1 MKRFVLRIFGVL
13 FFVYIFIVSFLFVGK
28 PPQTPDTQFGLTYSV
43 TYARY
48 LGLDVHELLQKIV
61 TELRPT
67 VVRLPL
73 YWNEI
78 EKSEGSYDFSEYRLF
93 MDQLEETNTPV
104 ILTIGYKVPRYPEC
118 YAPSWTH
125 TLSSHDFEERVRA
138 YVGAAVTEFSSYEN
152 IEMWQVE
159 NEPFFYFGEAC
170 RSRSFE
176 DIAKEVALVKRM
188 DQRPVI
194 LTDSGELSS
203 WYNAIAL
210 SDVFGTTVYRQ
221 VYNSVLGYITM
232 PIRPIFYYR
241 KSLIMRSLVNDVPL
255 IDAEL
260 QMEPWIPDGVR
271 NTSLELLQEKFTPD
285 TFERNISYAKDTGIT
300 LHILWGVEYWYYL
313 AQHGDDTLWEKALQ
327 LWN

>member
-1 MKRFVLRIFGVL
+1 MNRVVLRIFGVL
-13 FFVYIFIVSFLFVGK
+13 FFIGIFVATFLFVGK

-48 LGLDVHELLQKIV
+48 LGIDTQELLQKIV
-61 TELRPT
+61 RELRPT

-73 YWNEI
+73 YWNDI
-78 EKSEGSYDFSEYRLF
+78 EKTEGSYDFSEYRLLV
-93 MDQLEETNTPV
+93 DQLEETNTPV

-118 YAPSWTH
+118 YAPSWTT

-138 YVGAAVTEFSSYEN
+138 YVGAAVAEFSSYEN

-159 NEPFFYFGEAC
+159 NEPFFHFGENC
-170 RSRSFE
+170 RARSYD

-188 DQRPVI
+188 DQRPVL

-203 WYNAIAL
+203 WREAIAL
-210 SDVFGTTVYRQ
+210 SDVFGTTIYRQ
-221 VYNSVLGYITM
+221 VYNPVLGYITM
-232 PIRPIFYYR
+232 PLRPIFYYR
-241 KSLIMRSLVNDVPL
+241 KSLIMRSLINDVPL

-260 QMEPWIPDGVR
+260 QMEPWVPEGIRRMPMD
-271 NTSLELLQEKFTPD
+271 LLQEKFTPD
-285 TFERNISYAKDTGIT
+285 DFDRHISFAKDTGIT
-300 LHILWGVEYWYYL
+300 LHLLWGVEYWYYL
-313 AQHGDDTLWEKALQ
+313 AQQGDDSLWEKALQ